1 MMKEEF
7 EALTNFAVM
16 PNEYSDIEKR
26 YTSKAFGNCDKTEFC
41 RLWLE
46 GGGIKEI
53 LQSRKD
59 GNIELPFI
67 KRYTNTELMNIAVEK
82 AKKVGEYEKAEKI
95 LDYFLP
101 EESKTVKLTD
111 YEFDFH
117 AIADFGGSE
126 GIYLDC
132 WLKGEFDNSEN
143 NSCKMGTFK
152 TLNDD
157 LESMK
162 TMAELGGILNFY
174 LSRFVNQNINCFTPD
189 EELKQQAMYKAARQL
204 DAYLLSEQYQ
214 ELLEK
219 GKNGNL
225 SAEENAA
232 LQAELEKIEKL
243 LPHSE
248 IYSAAETLDMEQG
261 AEM

>member
-7 EALTNFAVM
+7 EALTHFAVM

-26 YTSKAFGNCDKTEFC
+26 YTSKAFGNCDKAEFC

-46 GGGIKEI
+46 GGGIKGI

-82 AKKVGEYEKAEKI
+82 IKQAGEYKKAEMI

-101 EESKTVKLTD
+101 ESYKTVKLTN

-132 WLKGEFDNSEN
+132 WLKGEFDS
-143 NSCKMGTFK
+143 SGSDYCKMGTFK

-162 TMAELGGILNFY
+162 IMAELGGILNFY
-174 LSRFVNQNINCFTPD
+174 LSQFVNCQWQSKNAG
-189 EELKQQAMYKAARQL
+189 LWQL
-204 DAYLLSEQYQ
+204 NFV
-214 ELLEK
+214 
-219 GKNGNL
+219 G
-225 SAEENAA
+225 
-232 LQAELEKIEKL
+232 
-243 LPHSE
+243 
-248 IYSAAETLDMEQG
+248 
-261 AEM
+261 